1 MMVYVSRF
9 GIFDVRGINEGEDEL
24 EVVQQELGIMLIGEK
39 INRLFEVV
47 DEKKFMLGVIKYGTL
62 YHRVTTIDK

>member
-1 MMVYVSRF
+1 MVFIKRF
-9 GIFDVRGINEGEDEL
+9 GIISLRGIREDEDEL
-24 EVVQQELGIMLIGEK
+24 EVVQQELGVVFIRK
-39 INRLFEVV
+39 PSLFKVV